1 MEKVAVQRP
10 ERIQVEAVDSAEWRL
25 LLPSIFDGPTNM
37 AVDEVI
43 ADSVRDGA
51 SLPTLRFY
59 GWNPPCLSLGRSQPW
74 DVADFDRCAALGWD
88 VVRRP
93 TGGRAVLH
101 IDELTYSVAAPESEP
116 RVKGG
121 VLESYRR
128 LSAALYNGLH
138 AMGIIPERALPYYA
152 DRGASGPACFDGP
165 SDYEVTIAQR
175 KLIGSAQQRRT
186 GVVLQHGSL
195 PLYGDVTR
203 VRLGLRFDT
212 EGQRAALENRLRWRA
227 TTLSEALGG
236 RVATLDEAAAILRQ
250 GFEQTLAIK
259 FVESELTS
267 AEKER
272 VIEIRA
278 EKYAND
284 AWTRYK

>member
-1 MEKVAVQRP
+1 MQRP
-10 ERIQVEAVDSAEWRL
+10 ERIRVETLDSAEWRL
-25 LLPSIFDGPTNM
+25 ILPAVHDGPTNM
-37 AVDEVI
+37 AIDEAI

-59 GWNPPCLSLGRSQPW
+59 GWSPPCLSLGRAQPW
-74 DVADFDRCAALGWD
+74 DVADLDRCAALGWD

-138 AMGIIPERALPYYA
+138 ALGIEPERALPYYA
-152 DRGASGPACFDGP
+152 DRGATGPACFDGP

-195 PLYGDVTR
+195 PLFGDVTR
-203 VRLGLRFDT
+203 VRLGLRFET
-212 EGQRAALENRLRWRA
+212 EGQRTALENRLRWRA

-236 RVATLDEAAAILRQ
+236 DVPTLEETATVLRQ
-250 GFEQTLAIK
+250 GFEQTLAIV
-259 FVESELTS
+259 FVESGLTS

-272 VIEIRA
+272 VVHIRA
-278 EKYAND
+278 EKYANE
-284 AWTRYK
+284 AWTKRK